1 MREENEVER
10 ERGREEM
17 EELRETGEG
26 RRGDSWNG
34 GNV

>member
-1 MREENEVER
+1 MRGKMRER

-17 EELRETGEG
+17 EDQRKTGEG

-34 GNV
+34 GDI